1 MPGMWDECKLL
12 VRYENLRHPFVDGWQ
27 PENLLLDA
35 NGNLKISDFG
45 LSALPQQF
53 RVWNSHLIFD
63 ILFFWDSVLIPGL
76 ESDMCDLGFL
86 WAVDC
91 LQADGLLHTTCG
103 TPNYVA
109 PEVINDKGYQGRTA
123 DLWSCGVILFVLMA
137 GYLPFDEPNLMTL
150 YRKVWTFWQT
160 FSRIWSNL
168 QEKFQ
173 GILDTPDDPEIGSNL
188 LVIFCMFQIY
198 RAEFTC
204 PSWFSPGARKMISKI
219 LDPNPNT
226 VRICLFWRNC
236 LGMSSFCLRFGRYWI
251 L

>member
-1 MPGMWDECKLL
+1 MVDSQKIFSWMPMAIWRYLTL
-12 VRYENLRHPFVDGWQ
+12 AWVRCPSNLGYE
-27 PENLLLDA
+27 
-35 NGNLKISDFG
+35 
-45 LSALPQQF
+45 
-53 RVWNSHLIFD
+53 NSHLIFD
-63 ILFFWDSVLIPGL
+63 ILFFWDSVLIPGF
-76 ESDMCDLGFL
+76 ESDTYDLGFL
-86 WAVDC
+86 WAVNC

-150 YRKVWTFWQT
+150 YRKVWTFWQF

-168 QEKFQ
+168 QEKYQ

-188 LVIFCMFQIY
+188 LITFCMFQIY

-204 PSWFSPGARKMISKI
+204 PSWFSSGARKMISKI

-226 VRICLFWRNC
+226 VRMCLFLTQLSQSVTFLSAFWPT
-236 LGMSSFCLRFGRYWI
+236 LDII
-251 L
+251 LDHEVLTF